1 MKYKMKLRD
10 EDRRLALSVFKTSFY
25 QQAKKPTDLINVGY
39 GYKVNKHNL
48 EDVKILIEH
57 EIKAVGL
64 DFKYGLITR
73 EENDNQLV
81 ILNQLKKSIDN
92 TISSFYS

>member
-10 EDRRLALSVFKTSFY
+10 EDRRIAVSVFKTAFY

-57 EIKAVGL
+57 EIKAIGL

-73 EENDNQLV
+73 EENDNQTN

-92 TISSFYS
+92 TISAYYS